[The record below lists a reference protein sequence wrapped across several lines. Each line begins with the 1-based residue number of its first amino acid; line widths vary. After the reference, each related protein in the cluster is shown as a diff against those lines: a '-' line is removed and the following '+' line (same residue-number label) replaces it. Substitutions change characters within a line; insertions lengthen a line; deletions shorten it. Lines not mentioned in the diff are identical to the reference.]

1 MTVLERVLQLE
12 PINFRYNN
20 DLDPKQLLRAGFS
33 AQQVKQLFP
42 DAVIQ
47 INGLLVINQDI
58 LQKYITQAFYEA
70 RVNSDED
77 NRDEVNIL

>member
-77 NRDEVNIL
+77 NRDEVNML

>member
-20 DLDPKQLLRAGFS
+20 DLDPEQLLRSGFS

>member
-20 DLDPKQLLRAGFS
+20 DLDPKQLLRSGFS

>member
-12 PINFRYNN
+12 PINFRCNE

-58 LQKYITQAFYEA
+58 LQKYITRAFHEA
-70 RVNSDED
+70 QV
-77 NRDEVNIL
+77 NRDQVNIPKQ

>member
-12 PINFRYNN
+12 PINFRYNE

-58 LQKYITQAFYEA
+58 LQKYITQAFHEA
-70 RVNSDED
+70 QV
-77 NRDEVNIL
+77 NRDQVNIPKQ

>member
-12 PINFRYNN
+12 SINFRYNN

-70 RVNSDED
+70 QVNSDED

>member
-1 MTVLERVLQLE
+1 MSVLERMLQLE

-20 DLDPKQLLRAGFS
+20 DLDPEQLLRSGFS

>member
-1 MTVLERVLQLE
+1 MTVFERVLQLE